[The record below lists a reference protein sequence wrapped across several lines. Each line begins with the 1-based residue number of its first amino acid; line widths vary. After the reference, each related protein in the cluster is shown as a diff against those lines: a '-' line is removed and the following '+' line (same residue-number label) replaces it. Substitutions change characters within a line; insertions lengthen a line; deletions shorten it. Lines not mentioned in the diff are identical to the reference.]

1 MFYIRKKYY
10 KVSFFCKLEILIND
24 FSTYF
29 HFRSAA
35 KFDHERGGGT
45 DGREDDHCEM
55 GGHGEGGTNRR
66 VQGHCVG
73 QLQQGADHQRF
84 Q

>member
-1 MFYIRKKYY
+1 MFFFINYI
-10 KVSFFCKLEILIND
+10 LNHHN
-24 FSTYF
+24 F
-29 HFRSAA
+29 HIRSAA

-55 GGHGEGGTNRR
+55 GGHGEGGSNRR
-66 VQGHCVG
+66 VQGDRVG
-73 QLQQGADHQRF
+73 QLQQGADHQRV